1 MLIVLRAAA
10 VCVPRGARRAGLAA
24 AYLHHAA
31 ERFRA
36 RSVRLIN
43 LSRDCEYLGTGY
55 YASLLAEARGHKVIP
70 SVQTILDLG
79 RRALYR
85 FALPELNAILAK
97 SRPSCP
103 SRCASPCPC

>member
-1 MLIVLRAAA
+1 M
-10 VCVPRGARRAGLAA
+10 
-24 AYLHHAA
+24 
-31 ERFRA
+31 
-36 RSVRLIN
+36 RLIN

-79 RRALYR
+79 RRSLYR

-97 SRPSCP
+97 SCPSCP
-103 SRCASPCPC
+103 SRCANRCPC